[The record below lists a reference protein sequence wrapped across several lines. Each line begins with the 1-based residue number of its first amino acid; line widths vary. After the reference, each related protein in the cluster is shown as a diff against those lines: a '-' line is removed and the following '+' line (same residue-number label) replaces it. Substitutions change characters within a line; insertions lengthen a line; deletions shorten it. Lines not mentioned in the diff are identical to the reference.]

1 MKQRKLK
8 LLFDMEQL
16 AVSCGRGTG
25 IVRVADELLRGFASS
40 HDIDVYPLV
49 TSNRGNVRQ
58 YLENAGL
65 TGLEKKLIFMPYLR
79 KTCKWDNPYKALVAK
94 ILSGYCRFKYGHH
107 LKNYDAYLSVFS
119 PISPVVYQSP
129 LKTFAFVH
137 DLIPV
142 KFPQFCEAKFA
153 RKYRQWLEHLAADT
167 VFVISESTKRD
178 LLTFRPDIKAEKV
191 KVAYLGADEKFAP
204 VEDAALLAKVREK
217 YGIRTE
223 KYILAVSEI
232 SPRKNFGH
240 LLEAYTAFAD
250 KLPDKKIS
258 LVLSGPVRKG
268 FSAVADKIGCL
279 EKYQDR
285 IVQTGFV
292 DDADMPALYSGAE
305 AFVYPSL
312 YEGFG
317 LPVLEA
323 MQCGVPVICAENS
336 SLPEVGGEAVC
347 YINGRDVGQTAD
359 ILYEICLNDAF
370 RAELKQKSIRQA
382 GRFSWQKFNE
392 VITKTILENKK

>member
-16 AVSCGRGTG
+16 AVSCGCGTG

-40 HDIDVYPLV
+40 HDIDVYPLA

-58 YLENAGL
+58 YLENAGFQDL
-65 TGLEKKLIFMPYLR
+65 AKKLVFMPYLR
-79 KTCKWDNPYKALVAK
+79 KTSKWDNLYKALVAK

-167 VFVISESTKRD
+167 VFVISESTKAD
-178 LLTFRPDIKAEKV
+178 LLSFRPDIKADKV
-191 KVAYLGADEKFAP
+191 KVVYLGADKKFAP
-204 VEDAALLAKVREK
+204 VEDAARLAKVREK

-232 SPRKNFGH
+232 SPRKNFEH
-240 LLEAYTAFAD
+240 LLEAYAAFAD
-250 KLPDKKIS
+250 KLPDEKIS

-292 DDADMPALYSGAE
+292 NDADMPALYSGAE

-336 SLPEVGGEAVC
+336 SLPEVGGKAAC
-347 YINGRDVGQTAD
+347 YVSGRDVGETAD
-359 ILYEICLNDAF
+359 ALYEICLNDAF
-370 RAELKQKSIRQA
+370 RAELKQKSVRQA
-382 GRFSWQKFNE
+382 GRFSWQKFNKM
-392 VITKTILENKK
+392 ITKTILENKK

>member
-1 MKQRKLK
+1 MKRRKLK

-16 AVSCGRGTG
+16 AVSDGRGTG
-25 IVRVADELLRGFASS
+25 IARVAAALLHGLKDCAEIELF
-40 HDIDVYPLV
+40 PLV
-49 TSNRGNVRQ
+49 TSTRGDAAA
-58 YLENAGL
+58 YLERAGFQDL
-65 TGLEKKLIFMPYLR
+65 AKKLVYMPFLR
-79 KTCKWDNPYKALVAK
+79 KTCKWDNWYKALVSK
-94 ILSGYCRFKYGHH
+94 FLSACCRLKYGKA
-107 LKNYDAYLSVFS
+107 LKTYDAYLSVFS
-119 PISPVVYQSP
+119 PVSPVVYASG

-137 DLIPV
+137 DLIPINH
-142 KFPQFCEAKFA
+142 PEFCDAKFA

-167 VFVISESTKRD
+167 VFVISESTKAD
-178 LLTFRPDIKAEKV
+178 LLSFRPDIKADKV
-191 KVAYLGADEKFAP
+191 KVVYLGADKKFAP
-204 VEDAALLAKVREK
+204 VEDAARLAKVREK

-232 SPRKNFGH
+232 SPRKNFEH
-240 LLEAYTAFAD
+240 LLEAYAAFAD

-323 MQCGVPVICAENS
+323 MQCGAAVVCADNS
-336 SLPEVGGEAVC
+336 SLPEVGGDAVC
-347 YINGRDVGQTAD
+347 YINGRDVGETAD
-359 ILYEICLNDAF
+359 ALYEICSNDAF
-370 RAELKQKSIRQA
+370 RAELKQKSVRQA
-382 GRFSWQKFNE
+382 QKFGWQKFNE
-392 VITKTILENKK
+392 NVIKTILETIK

>member
-167 VFVISESTKRD
+167 VFVISESTKAD
-178 LLTFRPDIKAEKV
+178 LLSFRPDMKADKIKV
-191 KVAYLGADEKFAP
+191 VYLGADAVFRP
-204 VEDAALLAKVREK
+204 VTDAAAISAVRKK

-240 LLEAYTAFAD
+240 LLEAFVAFAERLR
-250 KLPDKKIS
+250 KGKIS
-258 LVLSGPVRKG
+258 LVLAGPVREG
-268 FSAVADKIGCL
+268 FSAVAEKIKNL
-279 EKYQDR
+279 KKYQDM